1 MRLLGSARYFRSHL
15 SHKIYISIVSHHRLY
30 RMSTSFMR
38 TDVKEKEREREKE
51 RRKIR
56 DGKNKSLFLRLLRL
70 RKTEIITALSEPY
83 FGFTIIAFRARRKRR
98 KKNGTKSR
106 TLLICFEA
114 YARERVLYLI
124 SAQNTVLRNFVIT
137 SPPQNTSNRGRVI
150 RICHHYHHRWER
162 RVPKTTTN
170 APEYKT
176 PNTTRKREELV
187 NVSHVW
193 SAFFDLKP

>member
-1 MRLLGSARYFRSHL
+1 
-15 SHKIYISIVSHHRLY
+15 
-30 RMSTSFMR
+30 MR
-38 TDVKEKEREREKE
+38 TDVKEKEREREKEREKE

-70 RKTEIITALSEPY
+70 RKTEIIMTLSDLQRSV
-83 FGFTIIAFRARRKRR
+83 FIIIAFRARRKRR

-150 RICHHYHHRWER
+150 LSVIITIIAEKGVCQK
-162 RVPKTTTN
+162 PPQT
-170 APEYKT
+170 P
-176 PNTTRKREELV
+176 PNTKLQTPRAKE
-187 NVSHVW
+187 
-193 SAFFDLKP
+193 K